1 LISKSKRGFILILSS
16 PSGAG
21 KTTIAKKIEN
31 SDSNFK
37 ISVSYTTRTP
47 RPNEIDGVDYNFV
60 SVSKFQE
67 LSSQNKFLEKAK
79 VFGNYYGTLKGPIED
94 NLVQGKNYL
103 FDIDWQGTEQVKK
116 IMPLNIVTVFILPP
130 SINDLEN
137 RLKKREEKNKELVDQ
152 RMKMAKDEINHWKD
166 YKYIVVNKE
175 VENCFEQIT
184 KIVKIERELR
194 STFNYINQFIVKTKI

>member
-1 LISKSKRGFILILSS
+1 MILILSS

-21 KTTIAKKIEN
+21 KTTLAKKIQN

-47 RPNEIDGVDYNFV
+47 RLNEVDGVDYNFV
-60 SVSKFQE
+60 TINKFQE
-67 LSSQNKFLEKAK
+67 LSNQNKFLEQAK

-94 NLVQGKNYL
+94 NLAQGKDYL

-116 IMPLNIVTVFILPP
+116 IMPLDIVPVFILPP
-130 SINDLEN
+130 SITDLEN
-137 RLKKREEKNKELVDQ
+137 RLKKREEKNKDLIDQ
-152 RMKMAKDEINHWKD
+152 RMKMAKDEIKHWKD

-175 VENCFEQIT
+175 VEICFEQIS
-184 KIVKIERELR
+184 KIIKIERELR
-194 STFNYINQFIVKTKI
+194 STFN

>member
-1 LISKSKRGFILILSS
+1 MISKSKRGLILILSS

-21 KTTIAKKIEN
+21 KTTLAKKIQD

-60 SVSKFQE
+60 NLNKFQE
-67 LSSQNKFLEKAK
+67 LSNQNKFLEQAK
-79 VFGNYYGTLKGPIED
+79 VFGNYYATLKGPIED
-94 NLVQGKNYL
+94 NLVQGKDYL

-116 IMPLNIVTVFILPP
+116 IMPLDIVPVFILPP
-130 SINDLEN
+130 SINDLED
-137 RLKKREEKNKELVDQ
+137 RLKKREEKNKELVEQ

-166 YKYIVVNKE
+166 YKYVVVNKE
-175 VENCFEQIT
+175 VESCFEQII
-184 KIVKIERELR
+184 KIIKIERELR
-194 STFNYINQFIVKTKI
+194 STFN

>member
-1 LISKSKRGFILILSS
+1 MISKSKRGFILILSS

-60 SVSKFQE
+60 SINKFQE

-79 VFGNYYGTLKGPIED
+79 VFENYYGTLKGPIED
-94 NLVQGKNYL
+94 NLVQGKDYL

-116 IMPLNIVTVFILPP
+116 IMPLDIVPIFILPP

-137 RLKKREEKNKELVDQ
+137 RLKKREEKNKELINQ

-166 YKYIVVNKE
+166 YKYIVVNKD

-194 STFNYINQFIVKTKI
+194 STFN

>member
-1 LISKSKRGFILILSS
+1 MSSKSKRGLILILSS

-21 KTTIAKKIEN
+21 KTTLAKKIEE

-47 RPNEIDGVDYNFV
+47 RFNEIDGVDYNFV
-60 SVSKFQE
+60 SVDKFQE
-67 LSSQNKFLEKAK
+67 LSKHNKFLEQAK
-79 VFGNYYGTLKGPIED
+79 VFGNYYGTLKRPIED
-94 NLVQGKNYL
+94 NLVQGKDYL
-103 FDIDWQGTEQVKK
+103 FDIDWQGTEQVKN
-116 IMPLNIVTVFILPP
+116 IMPLDIVPIFILPP

-137 RLKKREEKNKELVDQ
+137 RLKKREEKNKELIDQ

-166 YKYIVVNKE
+166 YKYIVVNKV

-194 STFNYINQFIVKTKI
+194 STFN